1 MDMSDMEDDM
11 STDEFDML
19 ADQPGLT
26 EQQEAERHAQNAAKL
41 YQQMYGQK
49 SLEKPQATS

>member
-1 MDMSDMEDDM
+1 MS
-11 STDEFDML
+11 SDEFDML

-26 EQQEAERHAQNAAKL
+26 EQQEAERHAQNAEKL

-49 SLEKPQATS
+49 IFIDDNQKS